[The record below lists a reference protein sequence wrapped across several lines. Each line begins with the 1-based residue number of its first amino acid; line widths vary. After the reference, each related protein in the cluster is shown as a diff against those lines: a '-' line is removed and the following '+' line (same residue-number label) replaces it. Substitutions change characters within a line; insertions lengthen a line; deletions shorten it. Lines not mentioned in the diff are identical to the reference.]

1 MVNLFKQILILIF
14 LLQISF
20 LFAQEKKT
28 ISIKTKTISLPYG
41 LTQKVLEAEPIVGLA
56 LSGGGA
62 RGIAQIGVIKALE
75 EAGINIGA
83 IAGTSMGSIIGGAY
97 ASGYTMDEM
106 DSIVINTDWDKLLL
120 INNPSERRELF
131 IDQKINE
138 DRSLFTLRL
147 NGFSPV
153 LPTSFNEGIRL
164 SNFLTLLCL
173 SSPVIS
179 ENNFDDLYIRYRA
192 VCTNL
197 IDGSPVVLS
206 SGSLARAMRASS
218 SVSFLLEPLIID
230 SLTLVDGGL
239 VSNIPVS
246 AVTEMGVDY
255 IIAVNTTSDFRSEE
269 ELELPWNIADQVVS
283 IPMKRLERAELS
295 KANFHL
301 QPSINNW
308 SSTDFINIDSLI
320 LTGYYYTKRLIPTI
334 KADLDSITKAKSG
347 ENLFWI
353 KNVKAALN
361 PDDFEKPYLHKY
373 SLMDSVSSFEIFEDV
388 AELYKTGKFD
398 SLSVFLEQ
406 EGDSTI
412 VKFYFAKTPLIKE
425 IEIFSDGTID
435 SSGAEFLIQSLGD
448 KPYNGK
454 LIFDVIRK
462 LIVDY
467 KKRGFV
473 LFNLADHSFNFETG
487 KLTLE
492 FSAGTVSR
500 IIINSETSKTLID
513 REFNIKAGDK
523 LLYSDLEGGLTRLR
537 ATGLFD
543 DINLSV
549 EQGDSGAVLNLYVSE
564 KISSLLK
571 VGFLVD
577 NTYNAQLAL
586 DFRDVNLFYSGTE
599 LGLFLFGGASNRAY
613 ILEHISYRILE
624 TYLTY
629 KLSLYY
635 KFNDINVYTQTNSE
649 TGGTFSSN
657 YIGKYRQIYYG
668 GSLSVGTQLEKFG
681 KLIFTGKYQYDEIKN
696 KEGTVVSP
704 YETKI
709 VSLRIGGIVDDQ
721 NRYPYPEN
729 GLYFNG
735 FYETAQSFLGG
746 DESYLLFGADLR
758 YYVKLH
764 SQHVISPKIQIGF
777 GDKTLPLSEQFTL
790 GGLYSFFGAHENE
803 FRGRQ
808 VFLTSLMYQYKFPF
822 KIFFDTY
829 AWFRYD
835 VGSTWA
841 EQEQIKFKDLRHG
854 IGGALSFDT
863 PIGPADFSIGRSFI
877 ISQGLTEDSFVWGDV
892 LFYFSIGHAINF

>member
-1 MVNLFKQILILIF
+1 MKLYKKILIIIF
-14 LLQISF
+14 LLQLSSSY
-20 LFAQEKKT
+20 AQDV
-28 ISIKTKTISLPYG
+28 KTISLKTKAIKLPYG
-41 LTQKVLEAEPIVGLA
+41 LDQNVLEAEPVIGLA

-62 RGIAQIGVIKALE
+62 RGLAQIGVIRALE

-97 ASGYTMDEM
+97 ASGYSVDEM

-164 SNFLTLLCL
+164 SNYLTLLCL

-218 SVSFLLEPLIID
+218 SVSFLLAPIVVD

-246 AVTEMGVDY
+246 AVYGMGVDY
-255 IIAVNTTSDFRSEE
+255 IIAVNTTSDFRKEE
-269 ELELPWNIADQVVS
+269 DLELPWNIADQVVS
-283 IPMKRLERAELS
+283 IPMKRLEQAELLT
-295 KANFHL
+295 ANFHL
-301 QPSINNW
+301 QPNVNNW

-320 LTGYYYTKRLIPTI
+320 LTGYLYTKSLLPEI
-334 KADLDSITKAKSG
+334 KAQIDSLTRLKAG
-347 ENLFWI
+347 VETFWI
-353 KNVKAALN
+353 KNIKSTLN
-361 PDDFEKPYLHKY
+361 SEAIEKSYLQKY
-373 SLMDSVSSFEIFEDV
+373 SSMDSVSSFEIFEDM
-388 AELYKTGKFD
+388 AKLYKTGSFD
-398 SLSVFLEQ
+398 SLYVSVEQ
-406 EGDSTI
+406 DGDSTQI
-412 VKFYFAKTPLIKE
+412 NFNYIPSPLIKE
-425 IEIFSDGTID
+425 IEIFSDGTVD
-435 SSGAEFLIQSLGD
+435 SSGAGFLLRSLKN
-448 KPYNGK
+448 KPFSGR
-454 LIFDVIRK
+454 LIFDVVRK

-467 KKRGFV
+467 KRRGFL
-473 LFNLADHSFNFETG
+473 LFNLKDHSFDFETG

-492 FSAGTVSR
+492 FSAGTISR
-500 IIINSETSKTLID
+500 ININSETSKNVID
-513 REFNIKAGDK
+513 REFNVKVGDK
-523 LLYSDLEGGLTRLR
+523 LQYADLEEGLTRLR

-549 EQGDSGAVLNLYVSE
+549 DQVDDGAELNLSVSE
-564 KISSLLK
+564 KISSMLK

-613 ILEHISYRILE
+613 ILEHISYRILN
-624 TYLTY
+624 TYFTY
-629 KLSLYY
+629 KLNAYY

-649 TGGTFSSN
+649 TGNTFSSN
-657 YIGKYRQIYYG
+657 YIGKYRQIFYG

-696 KEGTVVSP
+696 KEGSVVSP
-704 YETKI
+704 YDTKI
-709 VSLRIGGIVDDQ
+709 VSLRIGGIVDSQ
-721 NRYPYPEN
+721 NKYPYPED

-746 DESYLLFGADLR
+746 DESYLLFNAELR
-758 YYVKLH
+758 YYLKLA
-764 SQHVISPKIQIGF
+764 SSHVFSPKLQVGF

-808 VFLTSLMYQYKFPF
+808 IFLTSLMYQYKFPF

-835 VGSTWA
+835 IGTTWA
-841 EQEQIKFKDLRHG
+841 EQEQIRFKDLRHG
-854 IGGALSFDT
+854 IGGAISFDT

-877 ISQGLTEDSFVWGDV
+877 ISQGLTENSFVWGDV

>member
-1 MVNLFKQILILIF
+1 VNLFKQILFLIF
-14 LLQISF
+14 LLHLSY
-20 LFAQEKKT
+20 LNAQDAKT
-28 ISIKTKTISLPYG
+28 IYLKTKTTKLPYG
-41 LTQKVLEAEPIVGLA
+41 LTQNVLETEPVIGLA

-62 RGIAQIGVIKALE
+62 RGLAQIGVIRALE

-97 ASGYTMDEM
+97 ASGYTVDEM
-106 DSIVINTDWDKLLL
+106 DSIVMNTDWDKLLL

-131 IDQKINE
+131 VDQKISE
-138 DRSLFTLRL
+138 DRSLFTVRL

-164 SNFLTLLCL
+164 SNYLTLLCL

-179 ENNFDDLYIRYRA
+179 EDNFDDLYIRYRA

-197 IDGSPVVLS
+197 INGSPVILS

-218 SVSFLLEPLIID
+218 SVSFLLAPTVVD

-246 AVTEMGVDY
+246 AVSGLGVDY
-255 IIAVNTTSDFRSEE
+255 VIAVNTTSDFRKEE
-269 ELELPWNIADQVVS
+269 ELEFPWNIADQVVS
-283 IPMKRLERAELS
+283 IPMKRLELAELS
-295 KANFHL
+295 KADFHL
-301 QPSINNW
+301 QPSINDW
-308 SSTDFINIDSLI
+308 SSTDFINLDSLI
-320 LTGYYYTKRLIPTI
+320 STGYHYTKRLIPVI
-334 KADLDSITKAKSG
+334 KAQIDSITKTKSG
-347 ENLFWI
+347 LDLFWI
-353 KNVKAALN
+353 KNVKSA
-361 PDDFEKPYLHKY
+361 PDTADFEKPYLQKY
-373 SLMDSVSSFEIFEDV
+373 SSMDSVSSFEIFEDM
-388 AELYKTGKFD
+388 AELYKTGNFD
-398 SLSVFLEQ
+398 SLSVFFEP
-406 EGDSTI
+406 EGDSTKI
-412 VKFYFAKTPLIKE
+412 NFKYTPTSLIKE

-435 SSGAEFLIQSLGD
+435 SSNADFLIQSLKD
-448 KPYNGK
+448 KAFNGR
-454 LIFDVIRK
+454 IVFDVVRK

-467 KKRGFV
+467 KRRGFV
-473 LFNLADHSFNFETG
+473 LFNLNDHNFNFDTG

-500 IIINSETSKTLID
+500 ININSETSKTVID
-513 REFNIKAGDK
+513 REFNVKVGDK
-523 LLYSDLEGGLTRLR
+523 LLYSDLDDGLMRLR
-537 ATGLFD
+537 ATGLFE
-543 DINLSV
+543 DINLSI
-549 EQGDSGAVLNLYVSE
+549 EQVDEGTELNLYVSE
-564 KISSLLK
+564 KLSSLLK
-571 VGFLVD
+571 IGFLVD

-649 TGGTFSSN
+649 TGNTFSSN
-657 YIGKYRQIYYG
+657 YIGKYRQIFYG

-709 VSLRIGGIVDDQ
+709 VSLRIGGVVDDQ
-721 NRYPYPEN
+721 NKYPYPEN

-758 YYVKLH
+758 YYIKLH
-764 SQHVISPKIQIGF
+764 ARHVISPKIQIGF

-790 GGLYSFFGAHENE
+790 GGLYSFFGVHENE

-835 VGSTWA
+835 IGSTWA
-841 EQEQIKFKDLRHG
+841 EQEQIRFKDLRHG
-854 IGGALSFDT
+854 IGGTISFDT

-892 LFYFSIGHAINF
+892 LFYFSIGHAVSF

>member
-1 MVNLFKQILILIF
+1 VNLYKKILIIIF
-14 LLQISF
+14 LLHLSS
-20 LFAQEKKT
+20 LYAQDVKT
-28 ISIKTKTISLPYG
+28 ISLKTKTIKLPYG
-41 LTQKVLEAEPIVGLA
+41 LDQNVLEAETVIGLA

-62 RGIAQIGVIKALE
+62 RGLAQIGVIRALE

-97 ASGYTMDEM
+97 ASGYSVNEM

-120 INNPSERRELF
+120 VNNPSERRELF

-153 LPTSFNEGIRL
+153 LPTSFNEGLRL
-164 SNFLTLLCL
+164 SNYLTLLCL
-173 SSPVIS
+173 SSPVIPK
-179 ENNFDDLYIRYRA
+179 NNFDDLYIRYRA
-192 VCTNL
+192 VCTSL
-197 IDGSPVVLS
+197 VDGRQVILS

-218 SVSFLLEPLIID
+218 SVSFLLAPIIVD

-246 AVTEMGVDY
+246 TVSELDVDY
-255 IIAVNTTSDFRSEE
+255 VIAVNTTSDLRKDE
-269 ELELPWNIADQVVS
+269 ELELPWNIADQTVS
-283 IPMKRLERAELS
+283 IPIKRLEAAELL

-301 QPSINNW
+301 QPNVNNW

-320 LTGYYYTKRLIPTI
+320 LTGYLYTKSFLPEI
-334 KADLDSITKAKSG
+334 KAQIDSLTRLKAGVEK
-347 ENLFWI
+347 FWI
-353 KNVKAALN
+353 KNVESTLN
-361 PDDFEKPYLHKY
+361 SETIEKPYLQKY
-373 SLMDSVSSFEIFEDV
+373 SSMDSVSSFEIFEDM
-388 AELYKTGKFD
+388 AELYKTGSFD
-398 SLSVFLEQ
+398 SLSVSVVQL
-406 EGDSTI
+406 GDSTQI
-412 VKFYFAKTPLIKE
+412 NFNYILSPLIKE

-435 SSGAEFLIQSLGD
+435 SSGAGFLLLSLKN
-448 KPYNGK
+448 KPFSGR
-454 LIFDVIRK
+454 LIFDVVRK

-467 KKRGFV
+467 KRRGFL
-473 LFNLADHSFNFETG
+473 LFNLKDHRFDFETG

-492 FSAGTVSR
+492 FSAGTISR
-500 IIINSETSKTLID
+500 ININSETSKTVIG
-513 REFNIKAGDK
+513 REFNVKVGDK
-523 LLYSDLEGGLTRLR
+523 LQYADLEEGLTRLR

-549 EQGDSGAVLNLYVSE
+549 DQVDDGAELNLSVSE
-564 KISSLLK
+564 KISSMLK

-613 ILEHISYRILE
+613 ILEHISYRILN

-629 KLSLYY
+629 KLSAYY
-635 KFNDINVYTQTNSE
+635 KFNDINVYAQTNSE
-649 TGGTFSSN
+649 TGNTFSSN
-657 YIGKYRQIYYG
+657 YIGKYRQIFYG
-668 GSLSVGTQLEKFG
+668 GLLSVGTQLEKFG

-696 KEGTVVSP
+696 KEGAVVSP

-721 NRYPYPEN
+721 NKYPYPEN
-729 GLYFNG
+729 GVYFNG

-746 DESYLLFGADLR
+746 DESYLLFGAELR
-758 YYVKLH
+758 YYLKLH
-764 SQHVISPKIQIGF
+764 ARHVISPKIQIGF

-808 VFLTSLMYQYKFPF
+808 VFITSLMYQFKFPF
-822 KIFFDTY
+822 KVFFDTY

-835 VGSTWA
+835 IGSTWA
-841 EQEQIKFKDLRHG
+841 EQEQIRFKDLRHG
-854 IGGALSFDT
+854 IGGAISFDT
-863 PIGPADFSIGRSFI
+863 PIGPADFSMGRSFI
-877 ISQGLTEDSFVWGDV
+877 ISQGLTENSFVWGDV

>member
-1 MVNLFKQILILIF
+1 LISLSHLPF
-14 LLQISF
+14 LY
-20 LFAQEKKT
+20 AQEAKT
-28 ISIKTKTISLPYG
+28 ISLETKKVKLPYG
-41 LTQKVLEAEPIVGLA
+41 LTQNILEAEPVIGLA

-62 RGIAQIGVIKALE
+62 RGLAQIGVIRALE

-97 ASGYTMDEM
+97 ASGYTVDEM

-131 IDQKINE
+131 IDQKISE

-164 SNFLTLLCL
+164 SNYLTLLCL

-179 ENNFDDLYIRYRA
+179 EDNFDDLYKRYRA

-197 IDGSPVVLS
+197 IDGAPVVLS

-218 SVSFLLEPLIID
+218 SVSFLLAPIIVD

-246 AVTEMGVDY
+246 AVAGMDVDY
-255 IIAVNTTSDFRSEE
+255 VIAVNTTSDFRKEE
-269 ELELPWNIADQVVS
+269 DLELPWNIADQVVS
-283 IPMKRLERAELS
+283 IPIKRLEQAELL

-301 QPSINNW
+301 QPNINNW

-320 LTGYYYTKRLIPTI
+320 LTGYQYTKRLIPLI
-334 KADLDSITKAKSG
+334 KAQIDSITKVNSG
-347 ENLFWI
+347 LHLFWI
-353 KNVKAALN
+353 KNIKSESN
-361 PDDFEKPYLHKY
+361 PGDFEKPYLQKY
-373 SLMDSVSSFEIFEDV
+373 SLMDSVSSFEIFEDM
-388 AELYKTGKFD
+388 AELYKNGKID
-398 SLSVFLEQ
+398 SLSVSFEQ
-406 EGDSTI
+406 TGDSTKI
-412 VKFYFAKTPLIKE
+412 IFYYTLNPKIKE
-425 IEIFSDGTID
+425 IEILSYGTID
-435 SSGAEFLIQSLGD
+435 SSGAEFLIQSLSD

-454 LIFDVIRK
+454 VIFDVVRK
-462 LIVDY
+462 LIVEY

-473 LFNLADHSFNFETG
+473 LFNLADHSFNFDAG

-492 FSAGTVSR
+492 FSAGTITR
-500 IIINSETSKTLID
+500 ININSETSKTLID
-513 REFNIKAGDK
+513 REFSLKVGDK
-523 LLYSDLEGGLTRLR
+523 LIYSDIEKGLTRLR

-549 EQGDSGAVLNLYVSE
+549 EQGDNGVELNLYVSE

-649 TGGTFSSN
+649 TGSTFSSN
-657 YIGKYRQIYYG
+657 YIGKYRQIFYG

-696 KEGTVVSP
+696 KEGTMVSP

-709 VSLRIGGIVDDQ
+709 VSLRISGIVDDQ

-746 DESYLLFGADLR
+746 DESYLLFGAELR

-790 GGLYSFFGAHENE
+790 GGLYSFFGAQENE

-854 IGGALSFDT
+854 IGGAISFDT

-877 ISQGLTEDSFVWGDV
+877 VSQGLTEDSFVWGDV

>member
-1 MVNLFKQILILIF
+1 V
-14 LLQISF
+14 
-20 LFAQEKKT
+20 
-28 ISIKTKTISLPYG
+28 
-41 LTQKVLEAEPIVGLA
+41 
-56 LSGGGA
+56 
-62 RGIAQIGVIKALE
+62 
-75 EAGINIGA
+75 
-83 IAGTSMGSIIGGAY
+83 
-97 ASGYTMDEM
+97 DEM
-106 DSIVINTDWDKLLL
+106 DSIVMNTDWDKLLL

-131 IDQKINE
+131 VDQKISE
-138 DRSLFTLRL
+138 DRSLFTVRL

-164 SNFLTLLCL
+164 SNYLTLLCL

-179 ENNFDDLYIRYRA
+179 EDNFDDLYIRYRA

-197 IDGSPVVLS
+197 INGSPVVLS

-218 SVSFLLEPLIID
+218 SVSFLLAPTVVD

-246 AVTEMGVDY
+246 AVSGLGVDY
-255 IIAVNTTSDFRSEE
+255 VIAVNTTSDFRKEE
-269 ELELPWNIADQVVS
+269 ELEFPWNIADQVVS
-283 IPMKRLERAELS
+283 IPMKRLELAELS
-295 KANFHL
+295 KADFHL
-301 QPSINNW
+301 QPSINDW
-308 SSTDFINIDSLI
+308 SSTDFINLDSLI
-320 LTGYYYTKRLIPTI
+320 STGYHYTKRLIPVI
-334 KADLDSITKAKSG
+334 KAQIDSITKTKSG
-347 ENLFWI
+347 LDLFWI
-353 KNVKAALN
+353 KNVKSA
-361 PDDFEKPYLHKY
+361 PDTADFEKPYLQKY
-373 SLMDSVSSFEIFEDV
+373 SSMDSVSSFEIFEDM
-388 AELYKTGKFD
+388 AELYKTGNFD
-398 SLSVFLEQ
+398 SLSVFFEP
-406 EGDSTI
+406 EGDSTKI
-412 VKFYFAKTPLIKE
+412 NFKYTPTSLIKE

-435 SSGAEFLIQSLGD
+435 SSNADFLIQSLKD
-448 KPYNGK
+448 KAFNGR
-454 LIFDVIRK
+454 IVFDVVRK

-467 KKRGFV
+467 KRRGFV
-473 LFNLADHSFNFETG
+473 LFNLNDHNFNFDTG

-500 IIINSETSKTLID
+500 ININSETSKTVID
-513 REFNIKAGDK
+513 REFNVKVGDK
-523 LLYSDLEGGLTRLR
+523 LLYSDLDDGLMRLR
-537 ATGLFD
+537 ATGLFE
-543 DINLSV
+543 DINLSI
-549 EQGDSGAVLNLYVSE
+549 EQVDEGTELNLYVSE
-564 KISSLLK
+564 KLSSLLK
-571 VGFLVD
+571 IGFLVD

-649 TGGTFSSN
+649 TGNTFSSN
-657 YIGKYRQIYYG
+657 YIGKYRQIFYG

-709 VSLRIGGIVDDQ
+709 VSLRIGGVVDDQ
-721 NRYPYPEN
+721 NKYPYPEN

-758 YYVKLH
+758 YYIKLH
-764 SQHVISPKIQIGF
+764 ARHVISPKIQIGF

-790 GGLYSFFGAHENE
+790 GGLYSFFGVHENE

-835 VGSTWA
+835 IGSTWA
-841 EQEQIKFKDLRHG
+841 EQEQIRFKDLRHG
-854 IGGALSFDT
+854 IGGTISFDT

-892 LFYFSIGHAINF
+892 LFYFSIGHAVSF

>member
-361 PDDFEKPYLHKY
+361 PDDFEKPYLQKY